1 MLLTLQTEVFEVVD
15 PLHGHHLA
23 HPEAVLQRAAVVVG
37 EPTLMGW
44 IQHLCLSSN
53 LKLEVLEVL
62 KISHMCNLEQSRK
75 QGEDSNK
82 H

>member
-1 MLLTLQTEVFEVVD
+1 MQTTEKLWESISDILTLQTEVFEVVD

-44 IQHLCLSSN
+44 IQHLCSSSGLQNQLACVTLSN
-53 LKLEVLEVL
+53 
-62 KISHMCNLEQSRK
+62 
-75 QGEDSNK
+75 
-82 H
+82 

>member
-1 MLLTLQTEVFEVVD
+1 MQTTEKLWESISDILTLQTEVFEVVD

-44 IQHLCLSSN
+44 IQHLCSSSN
-53 LKLEVLEVL
+53 LKLEVF
-62 KISHMCNLEQSRK
+62 KIH
-75 QGEDSNK
+75 
-82 H
+82 